1 MKGNLKE
8 AREAFGYTQKQI
20 AEAIGVPQRTYG
32 SWERGEREYNADDA
46 VKIADVYECS
56 LEYLLGRR
64 TLEMEKEYV
73 RVNRVC
79 KMMNLLGPEGQEK
92 LVSYCE
98 DLLANPALRKE
109 E

>member
-20 AEAIGVPQRTYG
+20 AETIGIPQRTYG

-46 VKIADVYECS
+46 VKIADIYGCS

-64 TLEMEKEYV
+64 TLEEEKEHL
-73 RVNRVC
+73 RTNSLC
-79 KMMNLLGPEGQEK
+79 EMMKRLSPEGQDK
-92 LVSYCE
+92 LIAYCE
-98 DLLANPALRKE
+98 DLLANPALRR
-109 E
+109 